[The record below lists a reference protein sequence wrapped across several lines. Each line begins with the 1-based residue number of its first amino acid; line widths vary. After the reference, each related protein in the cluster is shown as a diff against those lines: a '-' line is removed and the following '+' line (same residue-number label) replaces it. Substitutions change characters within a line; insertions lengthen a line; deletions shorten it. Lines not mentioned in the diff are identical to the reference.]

1 LANTG
6 IMDEVQQE
14 VDRLYKQQFGKM
26 VAFLLYSSRDI
37 DPETAEDIVQDS
49 FSAAL
54 TDWRLKGIPLNPMA
68 WIYKVCRNKALNKIK
83 KDRRLESLSEKTDR
97 GSVEIRFSESVL
109 DDQQLKLLFACAHP
123 DLSPKAQIVITLKY
137 VVNLRV
143 ETIAKVL
150 GMSIDAV
157 DKLLLRARQKIK
169 DEKIILEE
177 PHPQALK
184 QRLAIVHKIIY
195 LTFNEGYK
203 SSGGKEILREDLC
216 EEALLLNK
224 GLLASNLGNKE
235 TKALHALMLFNCAR
249 FKSRFAASGELLDL
263 ENQDRSLWNQD
274 LMQLGHDF
282 LTQSRSELVSKYHL
296 EAAIACL
303 HCAAK
308 SFDTTD
314 WKTIAGL
321 YVRLL
326 HLNTNPFVELNYA
339 IALFYA
345 GEKKTAFEILNTLRQ
360 HAVLSQYYLLN
371 MALGKFHQM
380 EGDNNLAKQFL
391 QKAWHQTNAVQEKEF
406 INKMIDKPGNP

>member
-1 LANTG
+1 
-6 IMDEVQQE
+6 MDEVQQE

-26 VAFLLYSSRDI
+26 VASLLYSSRDI

-54 TDWRLKGIPLNPMA
+54 TDWRLKSIPLNPMA
-68 WIYKVCRNKALNKIK
+68 WIYRVCRNKALNKIK
-83 KDRRLESLSEKTDR
+83 KDRRFESLSEKTDR
-97 GSVEIRFSESVL
+97 GSVEIRFDESVL

-184 QRLAIVHKIIY
+184 QRLPIVHKIIY

-345 GEKKTAFEILNTLRQ
+345 GEKKTAFEILNTLQQ

-380 EGDNNLAKQFL
+380 EGDNNLARQFL
-391 QKAWHQTNAVQEKEF
+391 QKAWHQTNAAQEKDF
-406 INKMIDKPGNP
+406 INKMIDKLGNP